1 MPERKE
7 VRKMKKKEEKSLF
20 CSEDIRIARRKSRQ
34 AKYLSVTALALS
46 IIALIIRILAVL

>member
-1 MPERKE
+1 
-7 VRKMKKKEEKSLF
+7 MKKKEEKSLF